1 MDRRAFLAAAGAL
14 AIAPSQLFA
23 KDVRCK
29 AILFDGF
36 PIFDPRPVFSA
47 AERLFPGKGDALSA
61 LWKSRQF
68 EYTWLRSLMGR
79 YEEFPDV
86 IRDALRFAART
97 LKLDLGKSQEDELVE
112 AYFRLKAWPDVLP
125 ALEKFKAAGIRM
137 GFLSNFSEKMLSEN
151 IANSHLEGY
160 FDMLLSTDRV
170 KAFKP
175 DPRAY
180 EMGEKELKLDRREI
194 VFVAF
199 AGWDVAGAKSFGY
212 PTFWA
217 NRGHFPEEMLGLHAD
232 ATGALSDLERFAGL
246 AG

>member
-1 MDRRAFLAAAGAL
+1 MDRRTFLAATGAL

-23 KDVRCK
+23 KDIRCK
-29 AILFDGF
+29 AVLFDGF
-36 PIFDPRPVFSA
+36 PIFDPRPVFST
-47 AERLFPGKGDALSA
+47 AEKLFPGKGAELSA

-68 EYTWLRSLMGR
+68 EYTWLRTLMGR

-86 IRDALRFAART
+86 IREALRFAARS
-97 LKLDLGKSQEDELVE
+97 LKLDLGKAQENELVE

-125 ALEKFKAAGIRM
+125 TLEKFKAAGIRM
-137 GFLSNFSEKMLSEN
+137 GFLSNFSEKMLSAN
-151 IANSHLEGY
+151 IANSRLEGY
-160 FDMLLSTDRV
+160 FGMLLSTDRV

-180 EMGEKELKLDRREI
+180 EMGEKALKLPRQEI

-217 NRGHFPEEMLGLHAD
+217 NRGHFPAEELGLHAD
-232 ATGALSDLERFAGL
+232 ATGTLADLEKFAGVS
-246 AG
+246 